1 MAPWEVECSEE
12 AWSAFSDWWETPWEA
27 AERFESHFLDELL
40 GSFTDGGITTI
51 LPAITPLDQRL
62 GGSNVAVRVFAHPEA
77 IKLASN
83 VGAITATSA
92 NESGIAPECN
102 TEEAAKKLGIQDFVP
117 GTCPNGLGST
127 YIRLEEDG
135 VEERGWRLTVMRE
148 GVVPQAD
155 VMKCVA
161 APRRAPVRRMH
172 NLKTDWAVVRRAWA
186 FGFTRPRGARG
197 STSSF
202 SRAGRHLLL
211 LLLLSPDRMRQS

>member
-1 MAPWEVECSEE
+1 MKEHLQTGGLVVYPTTTLPGLGCLPTKEGLDNL
-12 AWSAFSDWWETPWEA
+12 FSTKSRPDSMPVSLGVANLEQV
-27 AERFESHFLDELL
+27 SHLVIIPNFLTELL

-77 IKLASN
+77 IKLANN

-102 TEEAAKKLGIQDFVP
+102 TEKAAKKLGIQNFVP

-127 YIRLEEDG
+127 YIRLDEDG

-155 VMKCVA
+155 VMKWWTISV
-161 APRRAPVRRMH
+161 
-172 NLKTDWAVVRRAWA
+172 
-186 FGFTRPRGARG
+186 
-197 STSSF
+197 
-202 SRAGRHLLL
+202 
-211 LLLLSPDRMRQS
+211 

>member
-1 MAPWEVECSEE
+1 MKEHLQAGGLIVYPTTTLPGLGCLPTKEGLDNL
-12 AWSAFSDWWETPWEA
+12 FSTKSRPDSMPVSLGVANLEQVSDLVIIPN
-27 AERFESHFLDELL
+27 FLDELL

-92 NESGIAPECN
+92 NESGIVPECN
-102 TEEAAKKLGIQDFVP
+102 TEEAAKKLGIQNFVP
-117 GTCPNGLGST
+117 GTCPNGVGST

-155 VMKCVA
+155 VMKWWTI
-161 APRRAPVRRMH
+161 PV
-172 NLKTDWAVVRRAWA
+172 
-186 FGFTRPRGARG
+186 
-197 STSSF
+197 
-202 SRAGRHLLL
+202 
-211 LLLLSPDRMRQS
+211 